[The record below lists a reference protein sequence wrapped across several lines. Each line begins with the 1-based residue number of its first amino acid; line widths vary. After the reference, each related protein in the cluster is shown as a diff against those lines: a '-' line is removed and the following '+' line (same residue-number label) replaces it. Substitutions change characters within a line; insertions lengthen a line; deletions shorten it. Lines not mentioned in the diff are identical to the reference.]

1 MNVPGNF
8 KPLFVNVI
16 PTVFS
21 SVELRYLLVPLVP
34 CLHYLVLLV
43 TVRSEVA
50 VGFAVMDRTGFFEL
64 LAFLLDLVK
73 KPLGDAV

>member
-8 KPLFVNVI
+8 KPFFVNVVSA
-16 PTVFS
+16 VFS

-43 TVRSEVA
+43 AVRPEFA
-50 VGFAVMDRTGFFEL
+50 VGPAVMDGTGFFK
-64 LAFLLDLVK
+64 F
-73 KPLGDAV
+73 